1 MVFGV
6 IVVVLRL
13 LNTFVDSLVRKT
25 PRPDELLLSV
35 RIALVFIL
43 SFILLLISL
52 LLLVI
57 RSTLAVATLLV
68 SWQELTRR
76 YLLRLEFRCL

>member
-13 LNTFVDSLVRKT
+13 LNTFVDSLVRK
-25 PRPDELLLSV
+25 LGQSYCLSV

-43 SFILLLISL
+43 LLIIL

-57 RSTLAVATLLV
+57 RSTLEVVVVLLGLAGWRQPL
-68 SWQELTRR
+68 SR
-76 YLLRLEFRCL
+76 YLLRLEARCW